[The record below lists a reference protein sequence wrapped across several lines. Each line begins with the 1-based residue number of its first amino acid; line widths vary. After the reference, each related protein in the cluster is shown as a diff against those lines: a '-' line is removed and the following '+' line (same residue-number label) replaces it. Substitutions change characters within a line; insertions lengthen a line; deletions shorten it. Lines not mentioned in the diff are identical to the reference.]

1 MKYVYVFC
9 DNFYAIKS
17 KKKMSIFNFKKC
29 SFEMKSFSSNI

>member
-17 KKKMSIFNFKKC
+17 KKKCQFLILKNVRLK
-29 SFEMKSFSSNI
+29 